1 MKRLALALL
10 FGSFTLSGCGSASM
24 PAAEVSREETIVRLE
39 EALATGNPEL
49 IDELVDFEVIRA
61 DLKAL
66 FVEMLHEDAV
76 TRETLKQP
84 GKEAEFE
91 ALIDKMLLE
100 NVSPQ
105 GVADVVLGISP
116 SKDGFPS
123 ISEGWSIRPI
133 DETTFVAQHPDRS
146 EGGNGTI
153 GLRFELRGDRYVATG
168 VQAGDKSLTDV
179 LREKAIFP
187 GQR

>member
-1 MKRLALALL
+1 MRRLAFALYM
-10 FGSFTLSGCGSASM
+10 GTIVLSGCGSASL
-24 PAAEVSREETIVRLE
+24 PAAEVSREETIVKLE
-39 EALATGNPEL
+39 EALAAGDPDL

-61 DLKAL
+61 DLKEL
-66 FVEMLHEDAV
+66 FVEVLQDDPG

-105 GVADVVLGISP
+105 AVAETVLSMP
-116 SKDGFPS
+116 DRKDGFPP

-146 EGGNGTI
+146 EEGNGSI
-153 GLRFELRGDRYVATG
+153 GLRFELRGDHYVATG
-168 VQAGDKSLTDV
+168 VQTGDTSLTDFI
-179 LREKAIFP
+179 REH
-187 GQR
+187 GL